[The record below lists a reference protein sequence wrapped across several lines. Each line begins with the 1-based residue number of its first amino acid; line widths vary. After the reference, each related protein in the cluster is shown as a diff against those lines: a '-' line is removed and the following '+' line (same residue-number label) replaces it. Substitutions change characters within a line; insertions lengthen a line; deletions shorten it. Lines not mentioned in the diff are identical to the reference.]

1 MSNQIIAIDLGS
13 RSTKAVCI
21 EKDGEALR
29 LVSYTIQDRPDHRKN
44 LSRESLSKHLSAV
57 TEALNTKTK
66 NTVLIVG
73 ATESLLC
80 HAEMP
85 VIEGSQ
91 MRKMVKLNPKL
102 YFQQELPN
110 HSFDCFV
117 LHQGTDS
124 KASSGKAIRK
134 AKTLIVAIKDGL
146 LKYLVSSA
154 ESAGLDVQ
162 QVTTSQ
168 TGAANAFLNSSEM
181 AHNKVVAL
189 VDIGFSNSTISVL
202 VNGEITLTRVV
213 NIGADKFTSGLAEAM
228 NITYSVAEGLM
239 QIMPDK
245 VHAQLKTI
253 LLPLS
258 HELSNSIHFFEQK
271 EDNKIAEVYVSG
283 GSARSKLIFNI
294 LQSELNLPCRSW
306 DPISSLKVKFTT
318 AQMAALQQES
328 PQLTVAIGAALS
340 WFKPDLAKID
350 LLAMRK
356 EEAELRSRDPMR
368 RGYAIAA
375 SLLVLMAIWYSVVI
389 WRANRAEKAVVQ
401 LTEDLKKLQPKFA
414 EADTQVKKMTE
425 IGGTLQEL
433 SRLSENRFMWA
444 PALNALQYAVVDNF
458 EIVHLQISQQI
469 IQTKETPAVTN
480 GNSVVT
486 PKQPTENIEQ
496 TIFTIQAKSSA
507 KPSAAENFMNALENS
522 PWFRENLR
530 SQEPIRLKESQ
541 AAQVDPADPNKISI
555 HFTVECYAERKL

>member
-13 RSTKAVCI
+13 RSTKAVCV
-21 EKDGEALR
+21 EKDGDTLR
-29 LVSYTIQDRPDHRKN
+29 LVSYTIQDRPDQGKN

-57 TEALNTKTK
+57 AQALNTKTK
-66 NTVLIVG
+66 EAVLIVG

-85 VIEGSQ
+85 VIEVSQ

-117 LHQGTDS
+117 LHQGADS
-124 KASSGKAIRK
+124 KPANGKAIRK
-134 AKTLIVAIKDGL
+134 AKTLIVAIKDSL
-146 LKYLVSSA
+146 LKFLLSAA
-154 ESAGLDVQ
+154 ESAELDVQ

-168 TGAANAFLNSSEM
+168 TGAANAFLNSSE
-181 AHNKVVAL
+181 AGQNKVVAL

-202 VNGEITLTRVV
+202 VNGEITLTRTV

-245 VHAQLKTI
+245 VHSQLKTI
-253 LLPLS
+253 LSPLTN
-258 HELSNSIHFFEQK
+258 ELSNSIHFFEQK
-271 EDNKIAEVYVSG
+271 EDKKIAEVYVSG
-283 GSARSKLIFNI
+283 GSARSKLIFTI
-294 LQSELNLPCRSW
+294 LQAELNLTCQSW
-306 DPISSLKVKFTT
+306 DPIGSLKNNFTA
-318 AQMAALQQES
+318 AQMAALQQET
-328 PQLTVAIGAALS
+328 PQLTVAVGAALS
-340 WFKPDLAKID
+340 WFKPEFAKID

-375 SLLVLMAIWYSVVI
+375 SLIALMAIWYSVIFFRVS
-389 WRANRAEKAVVQ
+389 RTDKAASQ
-401 LTEDLKKLQPKFA
+401 LTEDLKKIQPQFST
-414 EADTQVKKMTE
+414 ADAQVKKMTE
-425 IGGTLQEL
+425 ISGTLQEL
-433 SRLSENRFMWA
+433 QRLSKNRFLWA
-444 PALNALQYAVVDNF
+444 PALNALQYTVVPNF

-469 IQTKETPAVTN
+469 IQTKGSPAATN
-480 GNSVVT
+480 ANVVV
-486 PKQPTENIEQ
+486 PKQAGENIEQ

-507 KPSAAENFMNALENS
+507 KPSAAESFMKALEES
-522 PWFRENLR
+522 AWFRDNLR
-530 SQEPIRLKESQ
+530 SEEPIRLKESQ
-541 AAQVDPADPNKISI
+541 AAQVDPNDTNKLSI
-555 HFTVECYAERKL
+555 RFTVECYAERKL